1 MVAVAQRTRLA
12 RKAAGMAAFRRRT
25 RIRGDNILCWGL
37 LALLAVLVIYPL
49 ISLVYGS
56 FDATGPDGETAT
68 FSLENFSRLL
78 SDPQFY
84 LAWQHS
90 RPDERRCGY
99 VCVRQWQ

>member
-37 LALLAVLVIYPL
+37 IALLAVLVIYPL

-56 FDATGPDGETAT
+56 FDATGPDRETAT
-68 FSLENFSRLL
+68 FSLENFSRIL

-84 LAWQHS
+84 LLWKTKFLVS
-90 RPDERRCGY
+90 TISKD
-99 VCVRQWQ
+99 WL

>member
-37 LALLAVLVIYPL
+37 IALLAVLVIYPL

-56 FDATGPDGETAT
+56 FDATGPDRETAT
-68 FSLENFSRLL
+68 FSLENFSRIL
-78 SDPQFY
+78 SEIGRAQWRERG
-84 LAWQHS
+84 WQ
-90 RPDERRCGY
+90 Y
-99 VCVRQWQ
+99 VSITVGAV